1 MGLATPT
8 ALMVGIGKAAEQHIL
23 VKDATALENLRKV
36 DVLVTDKT
44 GTLTLPNQ
52 DINFAAA
59 TNLPFEQREQLKPH
73 AHEAITWLQHNG
85 IDVYLISGDN
95 DQAVA
100 YWAEKAGIKHYQSSV
115 KPEDKQRLVA
125 QLQRQGHRVAMV
137 GDGINDTQALAL
149 ADVSIAM
156 GKGTDVAMDV
166 SQVTLLTDDLQALP
180 QAVTLSRRTVAMIW
194 QNLFWAFVYN
204 LLSVPLA
211 AGVLYLFGIQWQI
224 SPMWASALMAC
235 SSISVVLNSLRL
247 KWGK

>member
-1 MGLATPT
+1 MIPGRGVQATVQGHTVLAGSP
-8 ALMVGIGKAAEQHIL
+8 ALLEEQGIAW
-23 VKDATALENLRKV
+23 
-36 DVLVTDKT
+36 
-44 GTLTLPNQ
+44 P
-52 DINFAAA
+52 AAA
-59 TNLPFEQREQLKPH
+59 QAAAQPYLEQGCTMICLGVDGMAAGLIALADTLRP
-73 AHEAITWLQHNG
+73 EAA
-85 IDVYLISGDN
+85 SM
-95 DQAVA
+95 
-100 YWAEKAGIKHYQSSV
+100 
-115 KPEDKQRLVA
+115 VA
-125 QLQRQGHRVAMV
+125 QLQSEGVTPVLLTGDHENAARHIAQSVGIQELRAACLPQDKMDYIAASQQQGSPVCMV